1 MHEWA
6 GKVFLLISF
15 GKLITNFFQANFE
28 YIQKVRKV
36 LLKMHLR
43 IFGHLFQLSKIQ
55 QHDSQSLTVTANEFS
70 KNLLGLYEKG
80 RHISIL
86 VVCSDNSS
94 SSFIGSAMG
103 NAVAAY
109 HSLEKIR
116 FYSGGITSSRL
127 NQDAI
132 KVLEDIGFEIWE
144 SGEHAECSKVEN
156 NPCFFVHWGKKET
169 DGMLEFSKKIN
180 DLKNPNFRENFLG
193 LMLCDKNESGS
204 DDFSLEG
211 SKGTIYLVL
220 ENQAINKA
228 ASIPL
233 GDLVQLRDY
242 LGSFMLATLGLVR
255 DELDKAFK

>member
-156 NPCFFVHWGKKET
+156 NPCFFV
-169 DGMLEFSKKIN
+169 L
-180 DLKNPNFRENFLG
+180 
-193 LMLCDKNESGS
+193 
-204 DDFSLEG
+204 
-211 SKGTIYLVL
+211 
-220 ENQAINKA
+220 
-228 ASIPL
+228 
-233 GDLVQLRDY
+233 
-242 LGSFMLATLGLVR
+242 
-255 DELDKAFK
+255 